1 MKRQMLPFLKP
12 DRRAGK
18 PKISGK
24 RILPPSHGT
33 FSGGYC
39 TSVFSSAIF
48 EDTNSISWDG
58 IAQCVPQYGTLEQQ
72 LILFVQPCSVFGH
85 DFANYG
91 HEYRGSEHQNAI
103 FVLRHVVFAHKCL
116 AFVPKN
122 SKIGHALPSIALP
135 TNTQNQR
142 MIN

>member
-1 MKRQMLPFLKP
+1 MKRQMLPFIRP
-12 DRRAGK
+12 DYRAGR

-33 FSGGYC
+33 SIGGYC
-39 TSVFSSAIF
+39 TSVFSSAIL
-48 EDTNSISWDG
+48 EDTNSISWEG
-58 IAQCVPQYGTLEQQ
+58 IAKCVPQYCTLEQQ
-72 LILFVQPCSVFGH
+72 LILFAQPGSVFGH
-85 DFANYG
+85 DFATYG
-91 HEYRGSEHQNAI
+91 HEYRESEHQNAI
-103 FVLRHVVFAHKCL
+103 FVLTHDVFGHQCPV
-116 AFVPKN
+116 FVREN